1 MRVPF
6 KQSYDCDI
14 RLARHRGHLI
24 WYGLLLFLAL
34 CAPLFIGS
42 FYLGELSR
50 VMILALAGLGL
61 MFVTGFTGQVSL
73 GHAAFVAAGAY
84 ANAWALSR
92 GWPSLAAIP
101 FAGFVSMLCGLA
113 VAVPASRMSG
123 VYLAIGTLAFAI
135 IVEDGII
142 KLDGI
147 TGGNRGKVVEA
158 PVFFGFHLWESWQL
172 YYLCLFVL
180 IACIFAVLNFMR
192 SPVGRAMIAVRD
204 SEVSA
209 RSLGVRVARTKIFAF
224 AVSAAITGLA
234 GALFAHY
241 LQFISPEIFGVVLS
255 IQLLLMIVA
264 GGLGTV
270 HGAIFGAALVGL
282 LETGINLAKDYL
294 PPGIGSQPGLEPLLF
309 GIILVGFIIFEP
321 QGVYGRWVKIRS
333 YFELF
338 PLYRRK
344 TFARQRTYLKTDR
357 MQ

>member
-1 MRVPF
+1 MRVLF
-6 KQSYDCDI
+6 KQSYDQDI
-14 RLARHRGHLI
+14 RIAKHRGHLI
-24 WYGLLLFLAL
+24 WYGLLLLSTL

-123 VYLAIGTLAFAI
+123 IYLAIGTLAFAI

-147 TGGNRGKVVEA
+147 TGGNRGMAVEA
-158 PVFFGFHLWESWQL
+158 PVFLGFRMWESWQL

-180 IACIFAVLNFMR
+180 VACIFAVLNFMR

-209 RSLGVRVARTKIFAF
+209 RSLGVKVARTKIFAF
-224 AVSAAITGLA
+224 AVSAAITGFA
-234 GALFAHY
+234 GALFSHY

-255 IQLLLMIVA
+255 IQLLLMIVV

-309 GIILVGFIIFEP
+309 GIILVGFILFEP

-344 TFARQRTYLKTDR
+344 TFVRQRSYLKTDR

>member
-1 MRVPF
+1 MRVVF
-6 KQSYDCDI
+6 KRSYDQDI
-14 RLARHRGHLI
+14 KIAKHSGHLI
-24 WYGLLLFLAL
+24 WHGLLLVLAF
-34 CAPLFIGS
+34 CAPLFVGS

-50 VMILALAGLGL
+50 FMILALAGLGL

-73 GHAAFVAAGAY
+73 GHAAFIAIGAY
-84 ANAWALSR
+84 ANTWALGQ
-92 GWPSLAAIP
+92 GWSSLAAIP
-101 FAGFVSMLCGLA
+101 FAGLVSMLCGLV
-113 VAVPASRMSG
+113 VAIPVARMSG
-123 VYLAIGTLAFAI
+123 LYLAITTLAFAI
-135 IVEDGII
+135 IIEDGII

-147 TGGNRGKVVEA
+147 TGGNHGKAVDA
-158 PVFFGFHLWESWQL
+158 PVFFGFQLWEYWQL
-172 YYLCLFVL
+172 YYLCLVVL
-180 IACIFAVLNFMR
+180 VACIFAVLNFMR
-192 SPVGRAMIAVRD
+192 SPIGRAMIAVRD

-209 RSLGVRVARTKIFAF
+209 CSLGVKVARTKIFAF

-241 LQFISPEIFGVVLS
+241 LQFISPEIFWVILS
-255 IQLLLMIVA
+255 IQLLLMIVV

-270 HGAIFGAALVGL
+270 HGAIFGAALFGL

-294 PPGIGSQPGLEPLLF
+294 PSNIGSQPGLEPLLF

-344 TFARQRTYLKTDR
+344 TFVRQRSYLKTER

>member
-1 MRVPF
+1 MRVVF
-6 KQSYDCDI
+6 KRSYDQDI
-14 RLARHRGHLI
+14 KIAKHSGHLI
-24 WYGLLLFLAL
+24 WYGLLLVLAF
-34 CAPLFIGS
+34 CAPLFVGS

-73 GHAAFVAAGAY
+73 GHAAFIAIGAY
-84 ANAWALSR
+84 ANTWALGQ
-92 GWPSLAAIP
+92 GWSSLAAIP
-101 FAGFVSMLCGLA
+101 FAGLVSMMCGLV
-113 VAVPASRMSG
+113 VAIPVARMSG
-123 VYLAIGTLAFAI
+123 LYLAITTLAFAI
-135 IVEDGII
+135 IIEDGII

-147 TGGNRGKVVEA
+147 TGGNHGKAVDA
-158 PVFFGFHLWESWQL
+158 PVFFGFQLWEYWQL
-172 YYLCLFVL
+172 YYLCLVVL
-180 IACIFAVLNFMR
+180 VACIFAVLNFMR
-192 SPVGRAMIAVRD
+192 SPIGRAMIAVRD

-209 RSLGVRVARTKIFAF
+209 CSLGVKVARTKIFAF

-241 LQFISPEIFGVVLS
+241 LQFISPEIFWVILS
-255 IQLLLMIVA
+255 IQLLLMIVV

-270 HGAIFGAALVGL
+270 HGAIFGAALFGL
-282 LETGINLAKDYL
+282 LETGINLVKDYL
-294 PPGIGSQPGLEPLLF
+294 PSNIGSQPGLEPLLF

-344 TFARQRTYLKTDR
+344 TFVRQRSYLKTER